1 MKKLLSIVV
10 PCYNEEPALQPFYKA
25 VNEVSQEMSSL
36 DFEFVFVDD
45 GSRDG
50 TMREIEKLRAKD
62 ERVKFVSFSRNFGKE
77 AALLA
82 GLDYAQG
89 DYVATMD
96 ADLQDPPA
104 LLPAMYDAIKTGE
117 YDCVSTRRV
126 NRAGEPPIR
135 SFFARIFYRLINKM
149 SKIEMVDGA
158 RDYRLMTRQMVD
170 AIISMREYN
179 RYSKGLF
186 SFVGFKTKWVEYEN
200 IQRVAG
206 ETHWSFWKLFV
217 YAIDGI
223 CAFSTV
229 PLVIAAVLGLLFCF
243 LAFVLIVA
251 IIVKTMI
258 YGDPVSGWPST
269 ICVILMVSGLQLLAL
284 GVIGE
289 YLAKTYLETKHRP
302 IYIVKRTEKDQKK
315 A

>member
-1 MKKLLSIVV
+1 MKKLISIIV
-10 PCYNEEPALQPFYKA
+10 PCYNEEPALKPFYEE
-25 VNEVSQEMSSL
+25 VNKVSHEMSNV

-50 TMREIEKLRAKD
+50 TMREIEKLRAND

-89 DYVATMD
+89 DYIATMD

-104 LLPAMYDAIKTGE
+104 LLPAMYDVVKTGD
-117 YDCVSTRRV
+117 YDCVATRRV
-126 NRAGEPPIR
+126 SREGEPPIR
-135 SFFARIFYRLINKM
+135 SFFARMFYRLINKM

-186 SFVGFKTKWVEYEN
+186 SFVGFKAKWIEYKN
-200 IQRVAG
+200 VQRVAG

-229 PLVIAAVLGLLFCF
+229 PLVIAAVLGLIFC
-243 LAFVLIVA
+243 LVAFVLIVT
-251 IIVKTMI
+251 IVIKTLL

-269 ICVILMVSGLQLLAL
+269 ICMILMMGGLQLLAL
-284 GVIGE
+284 GIIGE

-302 IYIVKRTEKDQKK
+302 IYIVKRTEKDK
-315 A
+315 

>member
-10 PCYNEEPALQPFYKA
+10 PCFNEEPALKSFY
-25 VNEVSQEMSSL
+25 EVVDKVSREMSEL

-50 TMREIEKLRAKD
+50 TLKEIEKLREGDK
-62 ERVKFVSFSRNFGKE
+62 RVKFVSFSRNFGKE

-82 GLDYAQG
+82 GLDYANG

-104 LLPAMYDAIKTGE
+104 LLPEMYEAIKDGE
-117 YDCVSTRRV
+117 YDCVATRRV
-126 NRAGEPPIR
+126 TREGEPPIR

-186 SFVGFKTKWVEYEN
+186 SFVGFKTKWIEFQNV
-200 IQRVAG
+200 QRVAG

-229 PLVIAAVLGLLFCF
+229 PLVIAAVLGLLFCM
-243 LAFVLIVA
+243 LAFILIVV
-251 IIVKTMI
+251 IIVKTLL
-258 YGDPVSGWPST
+258 YGDPVGGWPST
-269 ICVILMVSGLQLLAL
+269 ICVILMVGGIQLLAL
-284 GVIGE
+284 GIIGE

-302 IYIVKRTEKDQKK
+302 IYIIKSTEKDK
-315 A
+315 

>member
-10 PCYNEEPALQPFYKA
+10 PCFNEEPALKSFY
-25 VNEVSQEMSSL
+25 EVVDKVSREMLEL

-50 TMREIEKLRAKD
+50 TLKEIEKLREGDK
-62 ERVKFVSFSRNFGKE
+62 RVKFVSFSRNFGKE

-82 GLDYAQG
+82 GLDYANG
-89 DYVATMD
+89 GYVATMD

-104 LLPAMYDAIKTGE
+104 LLPEMYEAIKDGE
-117 YDCVSTRRV
+117 YDCVATRRV
-126 NRAGEPPIR
+126 TREGEPPIR

-186 SFVGFKTKWVEYEN
+186 SFVGFKTKWIEFQNV
-200 IQRVAG
+200 QRVAG

-229 PLVIAAVLGLLFCF
+229 PLVIAAVLGLIFCM
-243 LAFVLIVA
+243 LAFILIVV
-251 IIVKTMI
+251 IIVKTLL
-258 YGDPVSGWPST
+258 YGDPVGGWPST
-269 ICVILMVSGLQLLAL
+269 ICVILMVGGIQLLAL
-284 GVIGE
+284 GIIGE

-302 IYIVKRTEKDQKK
+302 IYIIKSTEKDK
-315 A
+315 

>member
-10 PCYNEEPALQPFYKA
+10 PCYNEEPALKPFYEA
-25 VNEVSQEMSSL
+25 VNKVSQEMSAL

-50 TMREIEKLRAKD
+50 TMREIEKLRAQD

-82 GLDYAQG
+82 GLDYAKG
-89 DYVATMD
+89 DYIVTMD

-117 YDCVSTRRV
+117 YDCVGTRRV
-126 NRAGEPPIR
+126 NRTGEPPIR

-149 SKIEMVDGA
+149 SKVEMVDGA

-186 SFVGFKTKWVEYEN
+186 SFVGFKTKWAEYEN
-200 IQRVAG
+200 VQRVAG

-243 LAFVLIVA
+243 LAFVLIIA
-251 IIVKTMI
+251 IIVKTLI

-284 GVIGE
+284 GIIGE

-302 IYIVKRTEKDQKK
+302 IYIIKRTEKDK
-315 A
+315 

>member
-10 PCYNEEPALQPFYKA
+10 PCFNEEPALKSFY
-25 VNEVSQEMSSL
+25 EVVDKVSREMLEL

-50 TMREIEKLRAKD
+50 TLKEIEKLREGDK
-62 ERVKFVSFSRNFGKE
+62 RVKFVSFSRNFGKE

-82 GLDYAQG
+82 GLDYANG

-104 LLPAMYDAIKTGE
+104 LLPEMYEAIKDGE
-117 YDCVSTRRV
+117 YDCVATRRV
-126 NRAGEPPIR
+126 TREGEPPIR

-186 SFVGFKTKWVEYEN
+186 SFVGFKTKWIEFQNV
-200 IQRVAG
+200 QRVAG

-229 PLVIAAVLGLLFCF
+229 PLVIAAVLGLIFCM
-243 LAFVLIVA
+243 LAFILIVV
-251 IIVKTMI
+251 IIVKTLP
-258 YGDPVSGWPST
+258 YGDPVGGRPST
-269 ICVILMVSGLQLLAL
+269 ICVILMVGGIQLLAL
-284 GVIGE
+284 GIIGE

-302 IYIVKRTEKDQKK
+302 IYIIKSTEKDK
-315 A
+315 